1 MKYLLLVIMPLAFF
15 SCQKGISEEEN
26 PTTNIQCDL
35 LRQGMITNSIL
46 MISESLGPTLDNQY
60 SNDNLN
66 QIARDIS
73 ASCDM
78 AATLTCYN
86 CVKTVP
92 PQSQLQ
98 CSFIQDNGE
107 HATFTINLSAG
118 RNNKIEIVSVEQ

>member
-26 PTTNIQCDL
+26 PTINIQCDL
-35 LRQGMITNSIL
+35 LRQGMIASSIL

-73 ASCDM
+73 ANKYKSIRK
-78 AATLTCYN
+78 APF
-86 CVKTVP
+86 KTP
-92 PQSQLQ
+92 
-98 CSFIQDNGE
+98 
-107 HATFTINLSAG
+107 H
-118 RNNKIEIVSVEQ
+118 RKILRGCGILLGWPTSP